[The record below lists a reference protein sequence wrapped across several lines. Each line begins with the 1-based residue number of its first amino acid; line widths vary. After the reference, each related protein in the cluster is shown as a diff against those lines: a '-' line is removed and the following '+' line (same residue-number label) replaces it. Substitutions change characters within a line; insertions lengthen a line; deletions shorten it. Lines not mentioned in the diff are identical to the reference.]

1 MPPGG
6 RMLIRFSTRSILDD
20 IDREI
25 QRRKFY
31 ATLPHKLDNA
41 EDKWHDS
48 QPDNIPDPV
57 KIGELH
63 IRAPWHQS
71 SSG

>member
-1 MPPGG
+1 MPADG

-20 IDREI
+20 VDLEI
-25 QRRKFY
+25 QRQKFY

-48 QPDNIPDPV
+48 QPDNIPGPIE
-57 KIGELH
+57 IGDLH
-63 IRAPWHQS
+63 IRAPWDQS